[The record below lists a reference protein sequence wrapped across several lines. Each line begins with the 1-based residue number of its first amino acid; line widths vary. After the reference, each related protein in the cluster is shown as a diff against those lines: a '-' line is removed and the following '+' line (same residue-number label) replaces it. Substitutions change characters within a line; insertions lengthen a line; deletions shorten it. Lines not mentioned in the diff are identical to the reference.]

1 MLQLIMRNIIA
12 DEVEVEDVSNLWSEI
27 DLWGHSAMGIFRTA
41 FETVPSRGQVLEWR
55 GSFSF
60 LGRYAGE
67 DQSIRLLV
75 PASVKNEWWQRLQE
89 AGAVTGTGEELQRSR
104 ILAGLPAV
112 PEDVGASDLP
122 NEAGLET
129 VAVSY
134 TKGCY
139 LGQEVTNR
147 LKTMGQVRRRLHVL
161 QGSGTPPAPHT
172 ELYQQG
178 RKVGEIRS
186 AAQSD
191 DGFVALAML
200 TLLQLDVAAGL
211 SCAAESPANM
221 RIARPV

>member
-1 MLQLIMRNIIA
+1 MLQLIVRNIIA
-12 DEVEVEDVSNLWSEI
+12 DEVEVVDVSKLWAEI
-27 DLWGHSAMGIFRTA
+27 DLWGPSAMGIFRRA
-41 FETVPSRGQVLEWR
+41 FETVPARGQALEWL

-60 LGRYAGE
+60 LGRLAGE

-75 PASVKNEWWQRLQE
+75 PASVKSECWQRLQD
-89 AGAVTGTGEELQRSR
+89 AGAVTGTGEELLRSR

-122 NEAGLET
+122 NEGGLET

-147 LKTMGQVRRRLHVL
+147 LKTMGQVRRRLHVV
-161 QGSGTPPAPHT
+161 QGNGAVPAPHT
-172 ELYQQG
+172 EIYQQG

-186 AAQSD
+186 AAQSG
-191 DGFVALAML
+191 DGFAALAML
-200 TLLQLDVAAGL
+200 TLLQLDVTAGV
-211 SCAAESPANM
+211 SCSVEGPVDV
-221 RIARPV
+221 RIVRPV